1 MEPEDSAA
9 VERLARY
16 IMRPPISLERM
27 DWQGA
32 GPVRY
37 RARLGHASGR
47 GQGREAEE
55 LFDPREFLAR
65 VLMHVPEPR
74 RHLVRYYGAYSNA
87 ARGRRRRLAEGTR
100 GRLASAPGPAQDDQE
115 SCEDVRLF
123 RRRWRELIKRIY
135 EVDPLVC
142 PRCHAEMRI
151 IAFIIDH
158 GVVDKILRHLERKEI
173 ERERGPPEP
182 SDLEAAS

>member
-1 MEPEDSAA
+1 M
-9 VERLARY
+9 ERLARY

-27 DWQGA
+27 EWAGT

-37 RARLGHASGR
+37 RARLGHASGW

-55 LFDPREFLAR
+55 QFDPAEFLAR

-87 ARGRRRRLAEGTR
+87 SRGRRRRLEAKGASAK
-100 GRLASAPGPAQDDQE
+100 LASAAGGSEGWE
-115 SCEDVRLF
+115 SCAEVEVV
-123 RRRWRELIKRIY
+123 RRRWRELIKRIH

-151 IAFIIDH
+151 VAFIIDH
-158 GVVDKILRHLERKEI
+158 AVVDKILRHLRGKEA
-173 ERERGPPEP
+173 ERERGPPEC
-182 SDLEAAS
+182 SGLEAAS